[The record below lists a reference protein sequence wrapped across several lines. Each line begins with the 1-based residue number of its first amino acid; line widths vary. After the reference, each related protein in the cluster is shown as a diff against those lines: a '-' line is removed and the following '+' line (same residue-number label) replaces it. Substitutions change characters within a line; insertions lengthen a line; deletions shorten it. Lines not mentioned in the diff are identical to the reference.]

1 MDLVGI
7 ENQNEFFTDHYVHV
21 ALEKDITG
29 WAKKQREAKPEADHP
44 WQQLQRLRPAFV
56 EAEEAFRR
64 TEDPV
69 ALLKIQRGFVKKV
82 LNALGI
88 STSKEVLPVSGGI
101 QVPTFAREPQQ
112 LNPNAPVREEAD
124 FWALEAFDAEGLGED
139 VMQLR
144 AHALQ
149 IGESKQDLSMEKLV
163 SAVYFERDPPR
174 WLLVV
179 SLRTFVLYERT
190 RWSSDRCLR
199 FDWETLFNRR
209 TSTRT
214 FQLIAM
220 ALGKESL
227 SPGQESM
234 LDKLLAQS
242 RAHAQGVSSSLKYA
256 LRESVELLGNEA
268 KVGPEQAEE
277 LTLECLRYL
286 YRLLFLFTVEA
297 RPELGYLPMNA
308 PVYRDGYS
316 LEKIRDLEVVPLT
329 EGRSAEGTF
338 IDQALR
344 MLFTMVFEGYTE
356 PEKSLI
362 YEKDTFNIAPLKCD
376 LFDPRSTPIL
386 SQVKVRNVVWQRI
399 IRLLSLGK
407 SKKGGLGRISYAQLG
422 INHLGSVYESL
433 LSYQGFIAKEDLWEV
448 RKRGEPWDVLEPA
461 YFVGRDAL
469 EEHFEDEEERVY
481 NDDGT
486 LKHYPKGT
494 FIYRL
499 TGRAKESSASYYT
512 PERLTQLTVKFALKE
527 ALEGKTADEILKIT
541 VCEPAM
547 GSAAFLNEAV
557 TQLAQ
562 AYLDKKCKEREET
575 LSAERYGEEL
585 QRVKMYLADNNVYG
599 VDLNPTAV
607 ELGGVSLWLNTLV
620 PGGFVPWFGNQ
631 LRCGNSLI
639 GAWRNVYSQ
648 ARVQRAKWWTEVPEE
663 VKDQRPPDGI
673 YHFLLGDAGMA
684 SYKDKVVKSFAGEEI
699 AKINA
704 WRRGFTKPLTASEAS
719 QLVFLS
725 GQIDS
730 LWEKHVQDLEALD
743 ERTTDPFS
751 IYPEPPHAEEVTSTR
766 RKQALYDRVLEK
778 SNSSAYVR
786 LQLVM
791 DYWCALW
798 YWPIAE
804 ADKLPTR
811 AEYLSDIAQVLAA
824 KDAVVQTNLFGE
836 ETERDLFGFVPLT
849 EVIDANHRLRAV
861 EALAERYRFLHWQL
875 EFADVFLGAGGFD
888 VVLGNPPWIKPV
900 FGERFVMG
908 DVEPRFVTKKLTAPE
923 VARLREEWLQAEVN
937 RLSYQ
942 EAYEAVAA
950 QNAFLGSQQSYPLL
964 RGMQKNL
971 YKAFLCAAWK
981 LSTGSVGLLHPDSVY
996 DEAAGGFIRK
1006 ALYPRLRWRL
1016 QFHNQL
1022 FLFRDIG
1029 DRTRF
1034 GVNVYGCP
1042 QAVPTFISVVNL
1054 FAPETVE
1061 ISLKHDGFGPVP
1073 GIKDGDGRWAVEGHK
1088 ERVIRTGIEDLKT
1101 YAALFDKPGTPAL
1114 MARLPAIHATS
1125 LSSVLRKLAQ
1135 APKRLRDFEGEIFIS
1150 RMWEETGA
1158 QKDGTIRRQT
1168 GFASNSKD
1176 WILSGPHFFV
1186 GNPLFQTPNQSC
1198 RSKGDYSRI
1207 DLTVLAE
1214 DYRPRSNYVPA
1225 CEEIELM
1232 RRTPKTP
1239 WGVPTNSEYRVV
1251 MRAMLSLSG
1260 ERTLNSAMVPK
1271 DTGHIHTI
1279 KSIGAT
1285 QHRILLAIAHSVFS
1299 IVSDCLIKVGGKGFF
1314 TSEQLS
1320 QIPIVECTKS
1330 AIVRLLGLSCLTQD
1344 YAELWNSFSNGLTSG
1359 GWAKF
1364 DKRLHNDWFNR
1375 SREPWAW
1382 DSPLRTDFAR
1392 RQALVELDVLH
1403 AQAIGLTLGELRDI
1417 FRIQF
1422 PVLQGYE
1429 NDTWYDRKGRI
1440 IFSAKSGE
1448 GGLPRT
1454 KRPKDKCYG
1463 LRTPQG
1469 NQTGVALGWEDI
1481 RYLQEGVVTYTFA
1494 DDTLP
1499 GGPVERTIEYHAP
1512 FDRCDREEDYKEAW
1526 EYFERLELD

>member
-29 WAKKQREAKPEADHP
+29 WAKKQREANPEADHP

-64 TEDPV
+64 AEDVTERLEV
-69 ALLKIQRGFVKKV
+69 QRGFVKKV
-82 LNALGI
+82 LNALGV
-88 STSKEVLPVSGGI
+88 STSKEVLPVTGGI
-101 QVPTFAREPQQ
+101 LVPTFAREPQP
-112 LNPNAPVREEAD
+112 LNPNAPIREEAY
-124 FWALEAFDAEGLGED
+124 FWALEAFDAEDLGED

-144 AHALQ
+144 PHVAQ
-149 IGESKQDLSMEKLV
+149 IGESKQDLSMEKLI

-179 SLRTFVLYERT
+179 SLCTFVLYERT

-199 FDWETLFNRR
+199 FDWEMLFNHR

-242 RAHAQGVSSSLKYA
+242 RAHAQGVSSSLKDA

-268 KVGPEQAEE
+268 KVAPEQAEE

-344 MLFTMVFEGYTE
+344 MLFTMVFEGYRE
-356 PEKSLI
+356 PKKSLI

-448 RKRGEPWDVLEPA
+448 RKRGEHWDVLEPA

-469 EEHFEDEEERVY
+469 EEHFDDEEERVY

-486 LKHYPKGT
+486 LKYYPKGT

-527 ALEGKTADEILKIT
+527 ALEGKTADEILKLT

-620 PGGFVPWFGNQ
+620 PGGFVPWFRNQ

-648 ARVQRAKWWTEVPEE
+648 ARVQKSKWWTEVPKE
-663 VKDQRPPDGI
+663 VKDERPPDGI

-684 SYKDKVVKSFAGEEI
+684 SYKDKVVRSFAGEEI

-704 WRRGFTKPLTASEAS
+704 WRKGFTKPLTASEAS

-725 GQIDS
+725 GQIDA

-751 IYPEPPHAEEVTSTR
+751 IYPEPPHEKELTSTR
-766 RKQALYDRVLEK
+766 RKQALYDKVLEK

-786 LQLVM
+786 LKLVM

-804 ADKLPTR
+804 ADKVPTR

-836 ETERDLFGFVPLT
+836 EAERDLFGFVPLI
-849 EVIDANHRLRAV
+849 EVIDANPRLKAI
-861 EALAERYRFLHWQL
+861 EALAKRYRFFHWQL
-875 EFADVFLGAGGFD
+875 EFADVFKGEGGFD
-888 VVLGNPPWIKPV
+888 VVLGNPPWIKPD

-908 DVEPRFVTKKLTAPE
+908 ELEPRFVTKKLSAPV
-923 VARLREEWLQAEVN
+923 VARLRESWLKSDPNHTQY
-937 RLSYQ
+937 R

-950 QNAFLGSQQSYPLL
+950 QNAFLGAPQMYPLL
-964 RGMQKNL
+964 QGMTQNL
-971 YKAFLCAAWK
+971 YKPFLCTAWK
-981 LSTGSVGLLHPDSVY
+981 LSRKNIGLLHPDSVY
-996 DEAAGGFIRK
+996 DEKGGGQLR
-1006 ALYPRLRWRL
+1006 AELYPRLRWRL
-1016 QFHNQL
+1016 QFQNALKL
-1022 FLFRDIG
+1022 FPDVGNTIRYSI
-1029 DRTRF
+1029 
-1034 GVNVYGCP
+1034 NIYG
-1042 QAVPTFISVVNL
+1042 NL
-1054 FAPETVE
+1054 RPKSSFVSIANLYAPETVE
-1061 ISLKHDGFGPVP
+1061 MSLKHDGFGRVP
-1073 GIKDGDGRWAVEGHK
+1073 GLKTKENQWSIEGHK

-1101 YAALFDKPGTPAL
+1101 YADLYDKPQTPPVE
-1114 MARLPAIHATS
+1114 ARLPSLHATS
-1125 LSSVLRKLAQ
+1125 LSNVLRKLSLT
-1135 APKRLRDFEGEIFIS
+1135 PRRLRDLEGQFFATN
-1150 RMWEETGA
+1150 MWSETGS
-1158 QKDGTIRRQT
+1158 QKDGTIKRATQFSVSAQR
-1168 GFASNSKD
+1168 
-1176 WILSGPHFFV
+1176 WILSGPHFFL
-1186 GNPLFQTPNQSC
+1186 GNLFYKTPNTGCKSH
-1198 RSKGDYSRI
+1198 RDYTRL
-1207 DLTVLAE
+1207 DLSSLPQ
-1214 DYRPRSNYVPA
+1214 DYAPRTNYVPA
-1225 CEEIELM
+1225 CAGHEYL
-1232 RRTPKTP
+1232 RRTPKAP
-1239 WGVPTNSEYRVV
+1239 WVEPVTSNYRIV
-1251 MRAMLSLSG
+1251 MRRMLDLSG
-1260 ERTLNSAMVPK
+1260 ERTLVPALAPK
-1271 DTGHIHTI
+1271 EVGHIHPV
-1279 KSIGAT
+1279 KSVSA
-1285 QHRILLAIAHSVFS
+1285 RRASLLLALAHSVFAITTDFLIRIS
-1299 IVSDCLIKVGGKGFF
+1299 GKSDLIQDLV
-1314 TSEQLS
+1314 S
-1320 QIPIVECTKS
+1320 QIPLVERCPHAT
-1330 AIVRLLGLSCLTQD
+1330 ARLLGLSCLTED
-1344 YAELWNSFSNGLTSG
+1344 YAQLWSAFANDPPATC
-1359 GWAKF
+1359 WAKRDHRLVRGWF
-1364 DKRLHNDWFNR
+1364 KRGQQ
-1375 SREPWAW
+1375 PWAW
-1382 DSPLRTDFAR
+1382 DSPLRTDFSR

-1403 AQAIGLTLGELRDI
+1403 AQALGLTLKELLDVY
-1417 FRIQF
+1417 RIQF
-1422 PVLQGYE
+1422 AVLQKYE

-1454 KRPKDKCYG
+1454 KRPKDKSYG
-1463 LRTPQG
+1463 LRTSQV
-1469 NQTGVALGWEDI
+1469 NKTGVALGWEDV
-1481 RYLQEGVVTYTFA
+1481 RNLREGIVTYTFM

-1499 GGPVERTIEYHAP
+1499 GGPFERTIEYHAP
-1512 FDRCDREEDYKEAW
+1512 FDRCNREEDYKEAW
-1526 EYFERLELD
+1526 TYFEELESK

>member
-29 WAKKQREAKPEADHP
+29 WAKKQRQEKPEADHP
-44 WQQLQRLRPAFV
+44 WQQLQRLRPVFV

-64 TEDPV
+64 TEDV
-69 ALLKIQRGFVKKV
+69 AQRLEIQRDFVRKV
-82 LNALGI
+82 LWALGI
-88 STSKEVLPVSGGI
+88 TTVAESQFATGGI
-101 QVPTFAREPQQ
+101 LVPTFAREDP
-112 LNPNAPVREEAD
+112 D
-124 FWALEAFDAEGLGED
+124 FWALEAFDAEDLGED
-139 VMQLR
+139 VMQLQ

-199 FDWETLFNRR
+199 FDWETLFNHR

-268 KVGPEQAEE
+268 KVAPEQAEE

-376 LFDPRSTPIL
+376 LFDPLSTPIL

-486 LKHYPKGT
+486 LKYYPKGT

-557 TQLAQ
+557 TQLAE

-575 LSAERYGEEL
+575 LTAERYGEEL

-639 GAWRNVYSQ
+639 GAWRNVYPQ
-648 ARVQRAKWWTEVPEE
+648 ARVQKAKWWTEVPEE
-663 VKDQRPPDGI
+663 VKGQRPPDGI

-684 SYKDKVVKSFAGEEI
+684 SYKDKVVKSFAGKEI
-699 AKINA
+699 AKINT
-704 WRRGFTKPLTASEAS
+704 WRRSFTKPLTASEAS
-719 QLVFLS
+719 QLAFLS
-725 GQIDS
+725 GQIDA

-751 IYPEPPHAEEVTSTR
+751 IYPDPPHAKEVTSTR
-766 RKQALYDRVLEK
+766 RKQALYDKVLEK

-786 LQLVM
+786 LKFVM

-804 ADKLPTR
+804 AAKLPTR

-836 ETERDLFGFVPLT
+836 EAERDLFGFVPLI
-849 EVIDANHRLRAV
+849 EVIDANPRLKAI
-861 EALAERYRFLHWQL
+861 EALAKRYRFFHWQL
-875 EFADVFLGAGGFD
+875 EFADVFKGEGGFD

-900 FGERFVMG
+900 FGERYVIG
-908 DVEPRFVTKKLTAPE
+908 NIEPRFVTKKLTAPE
-923 VARLREEWLQAEVN
+923 VARLREEWLQVELN
-937 RLSYQ
+937 RLRYQ

-964 RGMQKNL
+964 RGMQINL
-971 YKAFLCAAWK
+971 YKPFLCTAWR
-981 LSTGSVGLLHPDSVY
+981 LSERSAGLLHPDSVY
-996 DEAAGGFIRK
+996 DEAKGAQLRE

-1016 QFHNQL
+1016 QFHNEL
-1022 FLFRDIG
+1022 HLFREVHHA
-1029 DRTRF
+1029 TRF
-1034 GVNVYGCP
+1034 GFNIYGRAKESP
-1042 QAVPTFISVVNL
+1042 DFFSVANL

-1061 ISLKHDGFGPVP
+1061 QSVKHDGFGLVP
-1073 GIKDGDGRWAVEGHK
+1073 GIKDADGRWAVEGHK
-1088 ERVIRTGIEDLKT
+1088 ERLIRTRIEDLKT
-1101 YAALFDKPGTPAL
+1101 YAALYDKPGTPAI
-1114 MARLPAIHATS
+1114 MARLPALHATS
-1125 LSSVLRKLAQ
+1125 LSSVLRKLSR
-1135 APKRLRDFEGEIFIS
+1135 APRRLRDFEGQYFIS
-1150 RMWEETGA
+1150 RMWDETNA
-1158 QKDGTIRRQT
+1158 QKEGTIRRDT
-1168 GFASNSKD
+1168 RFASSARE
-1176 WILSGPHFFV
+1176 WIVSGPHFFV
-1186 GNPLFQTPNQSC
+1186 GNPFFKTPNENC
-1198 RSKGDYSRI
+1198 KNNLDYSKL
-1207 DLTVLAE
+1207 DLTSIPE
-1214 DYRPRSNYVPA
+1214 DYWPRTNYVPA
-1225 CEEIELM
+1225 CSGEEYM
-1232 RRTPKTP
+1232 RRTPTTP
-1239 WGVPTNSEYRVV
+1239 WGTPVAGEFRVV
-1251 MRAMLSLSG
+1251 MRAMLG
-1260 ERTLNSAMVPK
+1260 PTAERTLIPAIVPK
-1271 DTGHIHTI
+1271 HSGHLHTV
-1279 KSIGAT
+1279 KSIGAS
-1285 QHRILLAIAHSVFS
+1285 RPSMLLSIALSVFS
-1299 IVSDCLIKVGGKGFF
+1299 IVSDCLLKIGGKGFL
-1314 TSEQLS
+1314 TAEQMAQFSLTR
-1320 QIPIVECTKS
+1320 CTPD
-1330 AIVRLLGLSCLTQD
+1330 ITMRLLGLSCLTRD
-1344 YAELWNSFSNGLTSG
+1344 YSGLWNNFNADSLANGWS
-1359 GWAKF
+1359 
-1364 DKRLHNDWFNR
+1364 KRDPRLRREWFAQGRN
-1375 SREPWAW
+1375 PWTW
-1382 DSPLRTDFAR
+1382 DSPLRTDFER

-1403 AQAIGLTLGELRDI
+1403 ALALGLSLNELLDVY
-1417 FRIQF
+1417 RIQF
-1422 PVLQGYE
+1422 AVLKSYE

-1454 KRPKDKCYG
+1454 RRPKDRCYG
-1463 LRTPQG
+1463 LRTPHRS
-1469 NQTGVALGWEDI
+1469 QTEVALGWEDV
-1481 RYLQEGVVTYTFA
+1481 RNLQEGVVTYTFM

-1499 GGPVERTIEYHAP
+1499 GGPFERTIEYHAP
-1512 FDRCDREEDYKEAW
+1512 FDRCYREEDYKEAW
-1526 EYFERLELD
+1526 EYFERLDAS

>member
-29 WAKKQREAKPEADHP
+29 WAKNQRQEKPEADHP

-64 TEDPV
+64 AEDV
-69 ALLKIQRGFVKKV
+69 AERLDVQRDFVRQV
-82 LNALGI
+82 LWALGI
-88 STSKEVLPVSGGI
+88 TTVAESQFATGGI
-101 QVPTFAREPQQ
+101 LVPTFAREDP
-112 LNPNAPVREEAD
+112 D
-124 FWALEAFDAEGLGED
+124 FWALEAFDAEDLGED
-139 VMQLR
+139 VMQLQ

-149 IGESKQDLSMEKLV
+149 IGESKQELTMEKLV

-199 FDWETLFNRR
+199 FDWETLFHQR

-268 KVGPEQAEE
+268 NVGPEQAEE

-376 LFDPRSTPIL
+376 LFDPLSTPIL

-469 EEHFEDEEERVY
+469 EEHFDDEEERVY

-486 LKHYPKGT
+486 LKYYPKGT

-527 ALEGKTADEILKIT
+527 ALEGKTADEILKLT

-562 AYLDKKCKEREET
+562 AYLDKKCKERGET

-639 GAWRNVYSQ
+639 GAWRNVYLQ
-648 ARVQRAKWWTEVPEE
+648 ARVQKAKWWTEVPEE
-663 VKDQRPPDGI
+663 VKGERPPDGI

-684 SYKDKVVKSFAGEEI
+684 SYKDRVVKGFAGEEI
-699 AKINA
+699 TKINA

-725 GQIDS
+725 EQIDA
-730 LWEKHVQDLEALD
+730 LWEKHVQDLVALD

-751 IYPEPPHAEEVTSTR
+751 IYPEPPHAKEVTSTR

-786 LQLVM
+786 LKLVM

-804 ADKLPTR
+804 AVKLPTR
-811 AEYLSDIAQVLAA
+811 TEYMKDLSQILAA
-824 KDAVVQTNLFGE
+824 KDQVLQT
-836 ETERDLFGFVPLT
+836 DLFSKEAARDRAGFVDLKALV
-849 EVIDANHRLRAV
+849 EGNHRLRVV
-861 EALAERYRFLHWQL
+861 EDLTKRYCFFHWQL
-875 EFADVFLGAGGFD
+875 EFADVFMGAGGFD
-888 VVLGNPPWIKPV
+888 VVLGNPPWLQPV
-900 FGERFVMG
+900 FNERFVMG

-923 VARLREEWLQAEVN
+923 VARLRTEWLESDAN
-937 RLSYQ
+937 RVAYKV
-942 EAYEAVAA
+942 AYEEVVA
-950 QNAFLGSQQSYPLL
+950 QLAFLRAQQNYPLL
-964 RGMQKNL
+964 RGMIPNL
-971 YKAFLCAAWK
+971 YKPFLCAAWR
-981 LSTGSVGLLHPDSVY
+981 LSRSSVGLLHPDSVY
-996 DEAAGGFIRK
+996 DEAKGAKLRQ
-1006 ALYPRLRWRL
+1006 ALFPHLRWRL
-1016 QFHNQL
+1016 QFHNEL
-1022 FLFRDIG
+1022 HLFREVHHA
-1029 DRTRF
+1029 TRF
-1034 GVNVYGCP
+1034 GINIYGRSKAQP
-1042 QAVPTFISVVNL
+1042 DFVSMANL

-1061 ISLKHDGFGPVP
+1061 QSIKHDGFGPVP
-1073 GIKDGDGRWAVEGHK
+1073 GIKDAEGRWAVEGHK
-1088 ERVIRTGIEDLKT
+1088 ERVVRTAIDDLKT
-1101 YAALFDKPGTPAL
+1101 YAALYDKPGTPAI
-1114 MARLPAIHATS
+1114 MARLPAVHATS
-1125 LSSVLRKLAQ
+1125 LSSVLRKLSK
-1135 APKRLRDFEGEIFIS
+1135 APRRLRDFEGQYFITS
-1150 RMWEETGA
+1150 MWHETGA
-1158 QKDGTIRRQT
+1158 QKDGTIRRNTQ
-1168 GFASNSKD
+1168 FPSRAED

-1186 GNPLFQTPNQSC
+1186 GNPFCKTPNEIC
-1198 RSKGDYSRI
+1198 KNNLDYKKL
-1207 DLTVLAE
+1207 DLTALSE
-1214 DYRPRSNYVPA
+1214 NYRPRTNYVPA
-1225 CEEIELM
+1225 CADDEYT
-1232 RRTPKTP
+1232 RRTPTTP
-1239 WGVPTNSEYRVV
+1239 WGSHVTSEYRLV
-1251 MRAMLSLSG
+1251 MRKMLSLTG
-1260 ERTLNSAMVPK
+1260 ERTLIPVVVPK
-1271 DTGHIHTI
+1271 GVGHNDAVQ
-1279 KSIGAT
+1279 SIGT
-1285 QHRILLAIAHSVFS
+1285 VGLPQVLSVAHSFHALTT
-1299 IVSDCLIKVGGKGFF
+1299 DFLIKISGK
-1314 TSEQLS
+1314 SNLHREQLS
-1320 QIPIVECTKS
+1320 QIPLVDRSPHATL
-1330 AIVRLLGLSCLTQD
+1330 RLLGLSCLTRD
-1344 YAELWNSFSNGLTSG
+1344 YAELWNTFTSAVPATD
-1359 GWAKF
+1359 WAKE
-1364 DKRLHNDWFNR
+1364 DLRLERGWIER
-1375 SREPWAW
+1375 GQQPWTW
-1382 DSPLRTDFAR
+1382 NSPLRTDYAR
-1392 RQALVELDVLH
+1392 RQAGVELDVLH
-1403 AQAIGLTLGELRDI
+1403 ALALGLTQNELLDVY
-1417 FRIQF
+1417 RIQF
-1422 PVLQGYE
+1422 AVLQKYE

-1454 KRPKDKCYG
+1454 KRPKDRCYG
-1463 LRTPQG
+1463 LRTSQG
-1469 NQTGVALGWEDI
+1469 SQSGVALGWEDVSSL
-1481 RYLQEGVVTYTFA
+1481 REGVVTYTFM

-1499 GGPVERTIEYHAP
+1499 GGPFKRTIEYHAP
-1512 FDRCDREEDYKEAW
+1512 FDRCNREEDYKEAW
-1526 EYFERLELD
+1526 EYFERLAAS

>member
-29 WAKKQREAKPEADHP
+29 WAKNQRQEKPEADHP

-64 TEDPV
+64 AEDV
-69 ALLKIQRGFVKKV
+69 AERLDIQRDFVRKV
-82 LNALGI
+82 LWALGI
-88 STSKEVLPVSGGI
+88 TTVAESQFATGGI
-101 QVPTFAREPQQ
+101 LVPTFAREDP
-112 LNPNAPVREEAD
+112 D

-139 VMQLR
+139 VMQLQ
-144 AHALQ
+144 AHTLQ
-149 IGESKQDLSMEKLV
+149 IGESKQDLTMEKLV

-199 FDWETLFNRR
+199 FDWETLFHQR

-220 ALGKESL
+220 TLGKESL

-268 KVGPEQAEE
+268 KVAPEQAEE

-344 MLFTMVFEGYTE
+344 MLFTMVFEGYKE

-386 SQVKVRNVVWQRI
+386 SQVRVRNVVWQRI

-448 RKRGEPWDVLEPA
+448 RKRGEHWDVLEPA
-461 YFVGRDAL
+461 YFVGRGAL

-527 ALEGKTADEILKIT
+527 ALEGKTADEILKLT

-557 TQLAQ
+557 TQLAE

-648 ARVQRAKWWTEVPEE
+648 VRVQKAKWWTEVPEE
-663 VKDQRPPDGI
+663 VKGKRPPDGV

-699 AKINA
+699 AKINT

-725 GQIDS
+725 EQIDA
-730 LWEKHVQDLEALD
+730 LWEKHVQDLRALD

-751 IYPEPPHAEEVTSTR
+751 IYPEPPHAKEVTSTR

-786 LQLVM
+786 LKLVM

-804 ADKLPTR
+804 AEKLPTR
-811 AEYLSDIAQVLAA
+811 TEYLSDIAQVLAA

-836 ETERDLFGFVPLT
+836 EAERDLFGFVPLV
-849 EVIDANHRLRAV
+849 EVIASNHRLRAV

-875 EFADVFLGAGGFD
+875 EFADVFMRAGGFD
-888 VVLGNPPWIKPV
+888 VVLLGNPPWLQPV
-900 FGERFVMG
+900 FNERYVMG

-923 VARLREEWLQAEVN
+923 VAELRDEWLRIESN
-937 RLSYQ
+937 RSRYRD
-942 EAYEAVAA
+942 AYESVVA
-950 QNAFLGSQQSYPLL
+950 QLAFLRAQQNSPLL
-964 RGMQKNL
+964 RGMIPNL
-971 YKAFLCAAWK
+971 YKPFLCTAWK
-981 LSTGSVGLLHPDSVY
+981 LSQGSVGLLHPDSVY
-996 DEAAGGFIRK
+996 DEAKGAKLRE

-1016 QFHNQL
+1016 QFHNELHL
-1022 FLFRDIG
+1022 FSDV
-1029 DRTRF
+1029 DHRTRF
-1034 GVNVYGCP
+1034 SVNIYGRAIAAPDFC
-1042 QAVPTFISVVNL
+1042 SMVNL

-1061 ISLKHDGFGPVP
+1061 QSIKHDGFGLVP
-1073 GIKDGDGRWAVEGHK
+1073 GIKGADGKWAVEGHK
-1088 ERVIRTGIEDLKT
+1088 DRVIRTVIEDLET
-1101 YAALFDKPGTPAL
+1101 YAALYDKPGTPAL
-1114 MARLPAIHATS
+1114 MARLPAIHARS
-1125 LSSVLRKLAQ
+1125 LSSMLRKLSK
-1135 APKRLRDFEGEIFIS
+1135 APNRLRDLEGEYCATG
-1150 RMWEETGA
+1150 MWHESGT
-1158 QKDGTIRRQT
+1158 QKDGTIKRATQFPVDARH
-1168 GFASNSKD
+1168 

-1186 GNPLFQTPNQSC
+1186 GNPLFKTPNENC
-1198 RSKGDYSRI
+1198 KNNLDYSKL
-1207 DLTVLAE
+1207 DLTSIPE
-1214 DYRPRSNYVPA
+1214 DYWPRTNYVPA
-1225 CEEIELM
+1225 CSAEEYT
-1232 RRTPKTP
+1232 RRVPSTP
-1239 WGVPTNSEYRVV
+1239 WGTPVTSEYRVM
-1251 MRAMLSLSG
+1251 MRRMIGPTS
-1260 ERTLNSAMVPK
+1260 ERTLIPSMMSKRA
-1271 DTGHIHTI
+1271 GHIDPVTSLCTSRPDLLL
-1279 KSIGAT
+1279 SIAYST
-1285 QHRILLAIAHSVFS
+1285 VAIAA
-1299 IVSDCLIKVGGKGFF
+1299 DCLVKISGRSDVRR
-1314 TSEQLS
+1314 EQ
-1320 QIPIVECTKS
+1320 IVQFPLLECTPHAS
-1330 AIVRLLGLSCLTQD
+1330 ARLLGLFCLTRD
-1344 YAELWNSFSNGLTSG
+1344 FAELWNTITLKLPES
-1359 GWAKF
+1359 GWAKHDPRLARGWF
-1364 DKRLHNDWFNR
+1364 KRTQ
-1375 SREPWAW
+1375 EPWTW
-1382 DSPLRTDFAR
+1382 ESPFRTDYAR

-1403 AQAIGLTLGELRDI
+1403 AQTLRIALNELLDAY
-1417 FRIQF
+1417 RIQF
-1422 PVLQGYE
+1422 PVLQKYE

-1454 KRPKDKCYG
+1454 KRPKDKRYG

-1469 NQTGVALGWEDI
+1469 TQTGVALGWEDV
-1481 RYLQEGVVTYTFA
+1481 RNLQEGVVTFTFM

-1499 GGPVERTIEYHAP
+1499 GGPFERTIEYHAP

-1526 EYFERLELD
+1526 AYFEELDAS

>member
-29 WAKKQREAKPEADHP
+29 WAKKQREEKPEADHP

-64 TEDPV
+64 AEG
-69 ALLKIQRGFVKKV
+69 AAERLEIQRDFVRQV
-82 LNALGI
+82 LWALGI
-88 STSKEVLPVSGGI
+88 TTVAESQFATGGI
-101 QVPTFAREPQQ
+101 LVPTFAREDP
-112 LNPNAPVREEAD
+112 D
-124 FWALEAFDAEGLGED
+124 FWALEAFDAEDLGED
-139 VMQLR
+139 VMQLQ

-199 FDWETLFNRR
+199 FDWETLFHQR

-376 LFDPRSTPIL
+376 LFDPLSTPIL

-448 RKRGEPWDVLEPA
+448 RKRGEQWDVLEPA

-527 ALEGKTADEILKIT
+527 ALEGKSADEILKLT

-648 ARVQRAKWWTEVPEE
+648 ARVQKAKWWTEVPEV
-663 VKDQRPPDGI
+663 VKGERPPNGI

-684 SYKDKVVKSFAGEEI
+684 PYKDKVVKSFAGEET

-704 WRRGFTKPLTASEAS
+704 WRKGFTKPLTASEAS

-725 GQIDS
+725 GQIDA

-751 IYPEPPHAEEVTSTR
+751 IYPEPPHAKEVTSTR
-766 RKQALYDRVLEK
+766 RKQALYDKVLEK

-786 LQLVM
+786 LKLVM

-804 ADKLPTR
+804 ADKIPTR
-811 AEYLSDIAQVLAA
+811 TEYLSDIAQVLAA

-836 ETERDLFGFVPLT
+836 EAERDLFGYLPLT
-849 EVIDANHRLRAV
+849 QVIDSNHRLRLV

-875 EFADVFLGAGGFD
+875 EFADVFLGASGFD
-888 VVLGNPPWIKPV
+888 VVLGNPPWIKPL

-908 DVEPRFVTKKLTAPE
+908 DVEPRFVTKKMTAPV
-923 VARLREEWLQAEVN
+923 VARLRDEWLETDAN
-937 RLSYQ
+937 RLEYE

-950 QNAFLGSQQSYPLL
+950 LNSFLGAQQNYPLL
-964 RGMQKNL
+964 QGMQKNL
-971 YKAFLCAAWK
+971 YKAFLCAGWK
-981 LSTGSVGLLHPDSVY
+981 LSKSGLGLLHPDSVY
-996 DEAAGGFIRK
+996 DEAKAARLRA

-1016 QFHNQL
+1016 QFINELKL
-1022 FLFRDIG
+1022 FADIG
-1029 DRTRF
+1029 NLTRF
-1034 GVNVYGCP
+1034 SINVYGCAQTSP
-1042 QAVPTFISVVNL
+1042 GFVSMANL
-1054 FAPETVE
+1054 FAPETVNQS
-1061 ISLKHDGFGPVP
+1061 IMHDGFGPVL
-1073 GIKDGDGRWAVEGHK
+1073 GQKTHDNRWVVEGHK
-1088 ERVIRTGIEDLKT
+1088 ERVIRTTIEDLET
-1101 YAALFDKPGTPAL
+1101 YAALYDKPGTPAL
-1114 MARLPAIHATS
+1114 MARLPAIHANS
-1125 LSSVLRKLAQ
+1125 LSSVLRKLSEI
-1135 APKRLRDFEGEIFIS
+1135 PRRLRDMDGKYYVTS
-1150 RMWEETGA
+1150 MWDETAA
-1158 QKDGTIRRQT
+1158 QKDGTIQRNTQ
-1168 GFASNSKD
+1168 FAAGASD
-1176 WILSGPHFFV
+1176 WILSGPHFSV
-1186 GNPLFQTPNQSC
+1186 GDPFFQTPNAGCKSH
-1198 RSKGDYSRI
+1198 RDYSRI
-1207 DLTVLAE
+1207 TLTSLRE
-1214 DYRPRSNYVPA
+1214 KYCPRTNYLPA
-1225 CEEIELM
+1225 CTEEVYK
-1232 RRTPKTP
+1232 RRTPVTP
-1239 WGVPTNSEYRVV
+1239 WGQIVTDEYRVV
-1251 MRAMLSLSG
+1251 YRRMLNLTG
-1260 ERTLNSAMVPK
+1260 ERTLISTVIPK
-1271 DTGHIHTI
+1271 KVGHINTAQSVCTRHPGQLLTLAW
-1279 KSIGAT
+1279 SIGALVT
-1285 QHRILLAIAHSVFS
+1285 DYMVKISGR
-1299 IVSDCLIKVGGKGFF
+1299 SDMYEG
-1314 TSEQLS
+1314 QLV
-1320 QIPIVECTKS
+1320 QIPLTTFSGHASTRV
-1330 AIVRLLGLSCLTQD
+1330 LGLTCLSRD
-1344 YAELWNSFSNGLTSG
+1344 YAELWNFFTGDAPHG
-1359 GWAKF
+1359 EWAK
-1364 DKRLHNDWFNR
+1364 DDPRMKPEWFASNH
-1375 SREPWAW
+1375 EPWSW
-1382 DSPLRTDFAR
+1382 DSALRTDFER

-1403 AQAIGLTLGELRDI
+1403 AQELGLTLNELLDVY
-1417 FRIQF
+1417 RIQF
-1422 PVLQGYE
+1422 AVLQKYE
-1429 NDTWYDRKGRI
+1429 NDRWYDRKGRI

-1463 LRTPQG
+1463 LRTPEG
-1469 NQTGVALGWEDI
+1469 SKAGIALGWEDV
-1481 RYLQEGVVTYTFA
+1481 RNLQEGVVTYTFL

-1499 GGPVERTIEYHAP
+1499 GGPFERTIEYHAP
-1512 FDRCDREEDYKEAW
+1512 FDRCDRVEDYKEAW
-1526 EYFERLELD
+1526 EFFERISANEKQT

>member
-7 ENQNEFFTDHYVHV
+7 QNQNEFFTDHYVHV

-29 WAKKQREAKPEADHP
+29 WAKKQREANPEADHP

-56 EAEEAFRR
+56 EAKEAFRR
-64 TEDPV
+64 TED
-69 ALLKIQRGFVKKV
+69 AAERLDIQRDFVRKI
-82 LNALGI
+82 LWALGI
-88 STSKEVLPVSGGI
+88 TTVAESQFATGGI
-101 QVPTFAREPQQ
+101 LVPTFAREDP
-112 LNPNAPVREEAD
+112 D
-124 FWALEAFDAEGLGED
+124 FWALEAFDAEDLGED
-139 VMQLR
+139 VMQFR
-144 AHALQ
+144 PHFVQ
-149 IGESKQDLSMEKLV
+149 IGESKQELTMEKLV

-199 FDWETLFNRR
+199 FDWETLFNHR

-448 RKRGEPWDVLEPA
+448 RKRGEHWDVLEPA

-527 ALEGKTADEILKIT
+527 ALEGKTADEILKLT

-557 TQLAQ
+557 SQLAQ
-562 AYLDKKCKEREET
+562 AYLDKKCKERGET

-648 ARVQRAKWWTEVPEE
+648 ARVQKAKWWTEVPNE
-663 VKDQRPPDGI
+663 VKGKRPPDGI

-725 GQIDS
+725 GQIDA

-751 IYPEPPHAEEVTSTR
+751 IYPEPPHEKEVTSTR
-766 RKQALYDRVLEK
+766 RKQALFDRVLEK
-778 SNSSAYVR
+778 SNFSAYVR
-786 LQLVM
+786 LKLAM

-798 YWPIAE
+798 YWPIAQAE
-804 ADKLPTR
+804 KLPTR

-836 ETERDLFGFVPLT
+836 EAERDLFGYVPLT
-849 EVIDANHRLRAV
+849 QVIGSNHRLRAV
-861 EALAERYRFLHWQL
+861 EALANRYRFLHWQL
-875 EFADVFLGAGGFD
+875 EFADVFMGAGGFD
-888 VVLGNPPWIKPV
+888 VVLGNPPWITPD
-900 FGERFVMG
+900 FGERYVMAKT
-908 DVEPRFVTKKLTAPE
+908 EPRFVTKKMTAPAAAQLRDQWIE
-923 VARLREEWLQAEVN
+923 VKSN
-937 RLSYQ
+937 RLQYQ
-942 EAYEAVAA
+942 TSYEAVAA
-950 QNAFLGSQQSYPLL
+950 QGSFLTGEQNYPLL
-964 RGMQKNL
+964 RGMRTNL
-971 YKAFLCAAWK
+971 YKPFLTTAWK
-981 LSTGSVGLLHPDSVY
+981 LSNVSVGLLHPDSVY
-996 DEAAGGFIRK
+996 DEARGAQLRS

-1016 QFHNQL
+1016 QFRNAMKL
-1022 FLFRDIG
+1022 FADVSDHI
-1029 DRTRF
+1029 RF
-1034 GVNVYGCP
+1034 GVNIYGSALTRP
-1042 QAVPTFISVVNL
+1042 SFISMANL
-1054 FAPETVE
+1054 YAPETVE
-1061 ISLKHDGFGPVP
+1061 QSLKHDGLGEVP
-1073 GIKDGDGRWAVEGHK
+1073 GLKTKSNQWSVEGHK
-1088 ERVIRTGIEDLKT
+1088 ERVIRTGIEDLMT
-1101 YAALFDKPGTPAL
+1101 YAALYDKPGTPAL
-1114 MARLPAIHATS
+1114 MARLPTLHATS
-1125 LSSVLRKLAQ
+1125 LSSVLRKLSRI
-1135 APKRLRDFEGEIFIS
+1135 PRRIRDLEEECFVTS
-1150 RMWEETGA
+1150 MWPETGA
-1158 QKDGTIRRQT
+1158 QKDGTIRRETQ
-1168 GFASNSKD
+1168 FAANPQN
-1176 WILSGPHFFV
+1176 WILSGPHFSAV
-1186 GNPLFQTPNQSC
+1186 TPLFKTPRESCTKNQ
-1198 RSKGDYSRI
+1198 DYSRL
-1207 DLTVLAE
+1207 DLVTLPK
-1214 DYRPRSNYVPA
+1214 DYLPRTNYVPA
-1225 CEEIELM
+1225 CGNESYLQ
-1232 RRTPKTP
+1232 RTPKYP
-1239 WGVPTNSEYRVV
+1239 WGAPVTSEYRLV
-1251 MRAMLSLSG
+1251 MRAMLNLTA
-1260 ERTLNSAMVPK
+1260 ERTLAPAVVPK
-1271 DTGHIHTI
+1271 GVGHVHTV
-1279 KSIGAT
+1279 KSVGAPGP
-1285 QHRILLAIAHSVFS
+1285 RELLSITFNLSTVFA
-1299 IVSDCLIKVGGKGFF
+1299 DCLVRNGGKGFL
-1314 TSEQLS
+1314 TKEQMF
-1320 QIPIVECTKS
+1320 QMPMVECVTD
-1330 AIVRLLGLSCLTQD
+1330 ATVRILGLSCLTQD
-1344 YAELWNSFSNGLTSG
+1344 YAELWNSFVEDPLAAD
-1359 GWAKF
+1359 WAKV
-1364 DKRLHNDWFNR
+1364 DHRLERGWFER
-1375 SREPWAW
+1375 GQKSWSW
-1382 DSPLRTDFAR
+1382 DSPVRADYAR
-1392 RQALVELDVLH
+1392 RQAILELDVIH
-1403 AQAIGLTLGELRDI
+1403 ARALGLTVKELLDVY
-1417 FRIQF
+1417 RIQF
-1422 PVLQGYE
+1422 PILRRNE
-1429 NDTWYDRKGRI
+1429 DDTWYDHKGRI
-1440 IFSAKSGE
+1440 VFSVKSGE

-1463 LRTPQG
+1463 LRTPEG
-1469 NQTGVALGWEDI
+1469 SKTGVALGWEDV
-1481 RYLQEGVVTYTFA
+1481 RNLQDGVVTYTFM

-1499 GGPVERTIEYHAP
+1499 GGPFERTIEYHAP
-1512 FDRCDREEDYKEAW
+1512 FDRCDRVEDYKEAW
-1526 EYFERLELD
+1526 EYFERINANEKQA

>member
-7 ENQNEFFTDHYVHV
+7 QNQNEFFTDHYVHV

-29 WAKKQREAKPEADHP
+29 WAKKQRQEKPEADHP

-64 TEDPV
+64 TEDV
-69 ALLKIQRGFVKKV
+69 VERLEIQRDFVRKV
-82 LNALGI
+82 LWALGI
-88 STSKEVLPVSGGI
+88 TTVAESQFATGGI
-101 QVPTFAREPQQ
+101 LVPTFAREDP
-112 LNPNAPVREEAD
+112 D
-124 FWALEAFDAEGLGED
+124 FWALEAFDAEDLGED
-139 VMQLR
+139 VMQLQ
-144 AHALQ
+144 AHAFQ
-149 IGESKQDLSMEKLV
+149 IGESKQDLSMEKLI

-199 FDWETLFNRR
+199 FDWETLFHQR

-220 ALGKESL
+220 TLGKESL

-268 KVGPEQAEE
+268 KVAPEQAEE

-344 MLFTMVFEGYTE
+344 MLYTMVFEGYTE

-386 SQVKVRNVVWQRI
+386 SRVKVRNVVWQRI

-469 EEHFEDEEERVY
+469 EEHFDDEEERVY

-486 LKHYPKGT
+486 LKYYPKGT

-527 ALEGKTADEILKIT
+527 ALEGKTADEILKLT

-562 AYLDKKCKEREET
+562 AYLDKKCKERGET

-648 ARVQRAKWWTEVPEE
+648 ARVQKSKWWTEVPEE
-663 VKDQRPPDGI
+663 VKDERPPDGI

-684 SYKDKVVKSFAGEEI
+684 SYKDKVVKSFAGEAI
-699 AKINA
+699 AKINT
-704 WRRGFTKPLTASEAS
+704 WRKGFTKPLTASEAS

-725 GQIDS
+725 SQIDA

-743 ERTTDPFS
+743 QRTTDPFS
-751 IYPEPPHAEEVTSTR
+751 IYPDPPHAKEVTSTR
-766 RKQALYDRVLEK
+766 RKQALYDKVLEK

-786 LQLVM
+786 LKLVM

-811 AEYLSDIAQVLAA
+811 TEYLSDIAQVLAA

-836 ETERDLFGFVPLT
+836 EAERDLFGFVPLV
-849 EVIDANHRLRAV
+849 EVIASNHRLRAV

-875 EFADVFLGAGGFD
+875 EFADVFMRAGGFD
-888 VVLGNPPWIKPV
+888 VVLGNPPWLQPV
-900 FGERFVMG
+900 FNERYVMG

-923 VARLREEWLQAEVN
+923 VAELRDEWLRIESN
-937 RLSYQ
+937 RSRYRD
-942 EAYEAVAA
+942 AYESVVA
-950 QNAFLGSQQSYPLL
+950 QLAFLRAQQNSPLL
-964 RGMQKNL
+964 RGMIPNL
-971 YKAFLCAAWK
+971 YKPFLCTAWK
-981 LSTGSVGLLHPDSVY
+981 LSQGSVGLLHPDSVY
-996 DEAAGGFIRK
+996 DEAKGAKLRE

-1016 QFHNQL
+1016 QFHNELHL
-1022 FLFRDIG
+1022 FSDV
-1029 DRTRF
+1029 DHRTRF
-1034 GVNVYGCP
+1034 SVNIYGRAIAAPDFC
-1042 QAVPTFISVVNL
+1042 SLVNL

-1061 ISLKHDGFGPVP
+1061 QSLKHDGYGPVP
-1073 GIKDGDGRWAVEGHK
+1073 GIKTEDNQWAVEGHR
-1088 ERVIRTGIEDLKT
+1088 ERVILTGMEDLET
-1101 YAALFDKPGTPAL
+1101 YAALYDKPGTPGL
-1114 MARLPAIHATS
+1114 MARLPALHATS
-1125 LSSVLRKLAQ
+1125 LSNVLRKLS
-1135 APKRLRDFEGEIFIS
+1135 RLPRRLGSLVGDYFVT
-1150 RMWEETGA
+1150 RMWDETNA
-1158 QKDGTIRRQT
+1158 QKEGTIRRDAR
-1168 GFASNSKD
+1168 FATNAGT

-1186 GNPLFQTPNQSC
+1186 GTPFYKTPNKDC
-1198 RSKGDYSRI
+1198 KNNLDYSKL
-1207 DLTVLAE
+1207 DLTTLPK
-1214 DYRPRSNYVPA
+1214 DYRPRTKFVPA
-1225 CEEIELM
+1225 CGPVEYT
-1232 RRTPKTP
+1232 RRAPATP
-1239 WGVPTNSEYRVV
+1239 WGTPVTSDYRVV
-1251 MRAMLSLSG
+1251 LRKRVGPTS
-1260 ERTLNSAMVPK
+1260 ERTLVATVVPRLVGHVDTIQAISVVKTEELLSVAFSLHALMTDAMIRISGK
-1271 DTGHIHTI
+1271 ADIH
-1279 KSIGAT
+1279 
-1285 QHRILLAIAHSVFS
+1285 
-1299 IVSDCLIKVGGKGFF
+1299 
-1314 TSEQLS
+1314 SEQIAQFPLVRCS
-1320 QIPIVECTKS
+1320 PEAS
-1330 AIVRLLGLSCLTQD
+1330 ARLLGLCCLTQD
-1344 YAELWNSFSNGLTSG
+1344 YAELWNSFNSDDPSEC
-1359 GWAKF
+1359 WSKV
-1364 DKRLHNDWFNR
+1364 DPRLDNSWFQQRLN
-1375 SREPWAW
+1375 PWTW
-1382 DSPLRTDFAR
+1382 DSPLRTDYTR
-1392 RQALVELDVLH
+1392 RQALIELDTLH
-1403 AQAIGLTLGELRDI
+1403 AQAIRLTLNELLDAY
-1417 FRIQF
+1417 RIQF
-1422 PVLQGYE
+1422 PVLRSYE
-1429 NDTWYDRKGRI
+1429 KDTWYDRNGRI
-1440 IFSAKSGE
+1440 IFSAKKGE

-1454 KRPKDKCYG
+1454 KRPKDRCYG
-1463 LRTPQG
+1463 LRTPEG
-1469 NQTGVALGWEDI
+1469 SKTGVALGWEDV
-1481 RYLQEGVVTYTFA
+1481 RNLQEGVVTYTFM

-1499 GGPVERTIEYHAP
+1499 GGPFERAIEYHAP
-1512 FDRCDREEDYKEAW
+1512 FDRCDRVEDYKEAW
-1526 EYFERLELD
+1526 EYFERISANEKQA